1 MGILH
6 EDISFFE
13 KQAENIDH
21 TFKLLQLLMCLN
33 ILLHNQPTMNQ
44 TIASPKP
51 FYTHAWLYFL
61 LAMAV
66 IIAGFFPSFFN
77 NLKQTDL
84 LHHVHGMSATAWLL
98 LLVVQ
103 PLLYSRGQISL
114 HRKLGKVSFVLVPLL
129 LFGGVKMVQL
139 MIRRQAEYPPMEA
152 FRLSFIDVVSMIAFV
167 GFYGMAIYH
176 RSTTGLHARY
186 MAATVILLIP
196 PGLTRLLLR
205 FPGVDSFT
213 KGLNINFILIEIAL
227 LLLLLDD
234 KKRDGSFSRPYLIL
248 TAIIVFLHATLPFA
262 RHWQWWQNFMNGI
275 V

>member
-1 MGILH
+1 
-6 EDISFFE
+6 
-13 KQAENIDH
+13 
-21 TFKLLQLLMCLN
+21 
-33 ILLHNQPTMNQ
+33 MNQ
-44 TIASPKP
+44 TIISPKP

-77 NLKQTDL
+77 NLRQTDL

-103 PLLYSRGQISL
+103 PLLYSRGYISL
-114 HRKLGKVSFVLVPLL
+114 HRKLGKLSFVLVPLL

-139 MIRRQAEYPPMEA
+139 MISRPADYPTLEP
-152 FRLSFIDVVSMIAFV
+152 FRLSFIDAVSMIAFL
-167 GFYGMAIYH
+167 GFYGMAIYY
-176 RSTTGLHARY
+176 RFTRGLHARC
-186 MAATVILLIP
+186 MAATVVLLIP
-196 PGLTRLLLR
+196 PGLTRLLLH

-213 KGLNINFILIEIAL
+213 KGLNINFLLIEIVL

-234 KKRDGSFSRPYLIL
+234 KKRQGTFSRPYLAL
-248 TAIIVFLHATLPFA
+248 TAIIMFLHATLPFA
-262 RHWQWWQNFMNGI
+262 RNWPWWQSFMNTI